1 MNIFLKQIQL
11 SNYRSCVRT
20 TINLQQ
26 SLSTLIGANGS
37 GKSNILNG
45 ITLLNKMLNSHQHI
59 EERGNSSICKVKASF
74 DIGGKTLNC
83 QSVIRYINNEKN
95 LDSVVDVNEKWN
107 FESFT
112 NDSMWIKAPISFISN
127 LSRSSHVSSRQLML
141 FEDDFIY
148 STRYAPEKASE
159 LEYLKQHY
167 KKIAPIANE
176 ARSLMSGIVYYSA
189 SQFTDPSKCPTF
201 FEIDSARVTRNDI
214 VYRRSVRS
222 SRNEHSQFMYDLYLA
237 YKNNT
242 PKFQEFVSIVGKG
255 GINLIDKITYKEVKA
270 PSRKIEVYTGG
281 RIVKREL
288 TNLLIIPTITV
299 KGTRLS
305 PNQLSEGT
313 FKTLAIIFYLVTDE
327 SRLLLLEEPEVCVHH
342 GLLGSIM
349 QLVKDFSREKQIVIS
364 THSDFVLDGLDPN
377 NVYVIKYQ
385 PKKGTVATHI
395 PQAMSKQDYKAL
407 REYLNS
413 DGNLGEYWRHGDLEN
428 DL

>member
-1 MNIFLKQIQL
+1 MNTYLKQIQI
-11 SNYRSCVRT
+11 SNYRSCVQT
-20 TINLQQ
+20 TIGLQPN
-26 SLSTLIGANGS
+26 LSTLIGANGS

-45 ITLLNKMLNSHQHI
+45 ITLLNKVLTLRQHL
-59 EERGNSSICKVKASF
+59 EERGNPSICKLKASF
-74 DIGGKTLNC
+74 DIGGKTLKC
-83 QSVIRYINNEKN
+83 QAVIRYINNEKN
-95 LDSVVDVNEKWN
+95 MDSVIDTDEKWN
-107 FESFT
+107 FADFT
-112 NDSMWIKAPISFISN
+112 NHATWIKAPISFLAGLARMRPSSSKQ
-127 LSRSSHVSSRQLML
+127 LSLFDDEFMYPFSFNTNQLEEIEFL
-141 FEDDFIY
+141 RENSKD
-148 STRYAPEKASE
+148 
-159 LEYLKQHY
+159 
-167 KKIAPIANE
+167 IAPPIDAV
-176 ARSLMSGIVYYSA
+176 RKLMAGIIYYSA

-214 VYRRSVRS
+214 VYRKSVRNT
-222 SRNEHSQFMYDLYLA
+222 RNEHSQFMYDLYLA

-242 PKFQEFVSIVGKG
+242 SKFQEFISIVGKA
-255 GINLIDKITYKEVKA
+255 GIGLIDKITYKEVKA

-327 SRLLLLEEPEVCVHH
+327 SQLLLLEEPEVCVHH

-349 QLVKDFSREKQIVIS
+349 QLVKDFSQEKQIVIS
-364 THSDFVLDGLDPN
+364 THSDFVLDGLDPS
-377 NVYVIKYQ
+377 NVFIVRFQ
-385 PKKGTVATHI
+385 PDKGTVATHV
-395 PQAMSKQDYKAL
+395 PKAMSKQDYKAL

-428 DL
+428 EL